1 MLNTQRERAPGAF
14 AVYAARAT
22 SARNRLHNISS
33 LLSLHCTALAQ
44 RNTHI
49 DIERFLLVSG
59 LWVAGQ
65 EIKVGHDLM
74 RAVVY
79 VRPERGQQL
88 LTNDLSHTPMHSRD
102 KREVRKQQLF

>member
-1 MLNTQRERAPGAF
+1 M
-14 AVYAARAT
+14 
-22 SARNRLHNISS
+22 
-33 LLSLHCTALAQ
+33 
-44 RNTHI
+44 
-49 DIERFLLVSG
+49 LLVSG

-88 LTNDLSHTPMHSRD
+88 LTNDLSYTPIHSRD
-102 KREVRKQQLF
+102 KREVRKLQFCFLVNFKNSSK